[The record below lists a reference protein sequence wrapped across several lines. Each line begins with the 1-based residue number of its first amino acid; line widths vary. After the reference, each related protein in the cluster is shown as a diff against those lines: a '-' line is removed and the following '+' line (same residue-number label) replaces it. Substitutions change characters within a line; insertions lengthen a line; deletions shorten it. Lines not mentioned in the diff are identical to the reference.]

1 MRRILRAAMLILFG
15 AATGCALAAGALT
28 LLWVVRDAALATWAF
43 LCSGFQE
50 TPLLWGMVV
59 AGYGWM
65 MLLGLAGVFV
75 LLRRTPADQAQAPY
89 AAPRAPWARRQ

>member
-1 MRRILRAAMLILFG
+1 MKRILRAAILVIFG

-28 LLWVVRDAALATWAF
+28 MLWVVRDAAVATWTF
-43 LCSGFQE
+43 VCGGFQE

-65 MLLGLAGVFV
+65 MLLGLAGLFV
-75 LLRRTPADQAQAPY
+75 LLRRTPAVQAQAPY
-89 AAPRAPWARRQ
+89 AAPRAPWARR